1 MRAELSK
8 AVHTAL
14 KKIGDIKLPMFALP
28 ETLHVPLYD
37 ANSVEKRCVFLQ
49 AAICAPKIKQF

>member
-1 MRAELSK
+1 MEASYLSLERRLERMRAELSK
-8 AVHTAL
+8 AVCTAL

-37 ANSVEKRCVFLQ
+37 ASSVEK
-49 AAICAPKIKQF
+49 